1 MKKVYICSAKRTP
14 IGSFN
19 GTLSSLSAVDLGV
32 SALKGVLEETAVPA
46 DSIDEV
52 IMGCVLTSGVG
63 QSPARQV
70 ALGAGLSNKTQ
81 AMTINKVCS
90 SGLKAV
96 MLAANEIILGNANA
110 VIAGGTE
117 SMSQAPYLLSKMR
130 AGAKLG
136 HSTAEDSIIK
146 DALWDVY
153 NDVHMGNC
161 AEMCAKEFSLSRE
174 DQDAFAI
181 ESYRRANEAIA
192 DGAFKNEISPVEV
205 SQKKKTLL
213 VDQDEEPGKGNPEKI
228 PQLRAVFQKD
238 GTVTAANA
246 SSINDGAAA
255 LLLCSEEY
263 VKRHGLKPIA
273 QIKSTAWF
281 AQEPERFTT
290 APVGAVESAM
300 KKAGIALDDV
310 DLFEVN
316 EAFSAV
322 ALACGSSLKIP
333 SDKLNI
339 NGGAVALGHPVG
351 ASGAR
356 ILVTLIHALL
366 AKKLSVGVA
375 GICNGG
381 GEATSVVVEV
391 VT

>member
-1 MKKVYICSAKRTP
+1 LKKVYICSAKRTA

-19 GTLSSLSAVDLGV
+19 GSLSAVSAVDLGV
-32 SALKGVLEETAVPA
+32 AAVKGVIEELGVPK

-52 IMGCVLTSGVG
+52 ILGCVLMSGVG
-63 QSPARQV
+63 QAPAKQV
-70 ALGAGLSNKTQ
+70 AIGAGLSTETQ

-96 MLAANEIILGNANA
+96 MLAANEIMLGNADS
-110 VIAGGTE
+110 VVAGGME
-117 SMSQAPYLLSKMR
+117 SMSQAPYLLPKMR
-130 AGAKLG
+130 SGAKLG
-136 HSTAEDSIIK
+136 HAAAEDSIIK

-161 AEMCAKEFSLSRE
+161 AEMCAEEFSLSRE

-181 ESYRRANEAIA
+181 ESYKRASEAISS
-192 DGAFKNEISPVEV
+192 GAFKNEIVPVEIV
-205 SQKKKTLL
+205 GRKKT
-213 VDQDEEPGKGNPEKI
+213 VIVEEDEEPARGNPEKI
-228 PQLRAVFQKD
+228 PQLRTVFKKD

-255 LLLCSEEY
+255 ILLCSEDY
-263 VKRHGLKPIA
+263 MKKHSLKPIA
-273 QIKSTAWF
+273 TIESTAWH

-300 KKAGIALDDV
+300 EKAGVSLDEI

-333 SDKLNI
+333 SEKLNV

-356 ILVTLIHALL
+356 ILVTLLHALKNRDL
-366 AKKLSVGVA
+366 KLGVA

-381 GEATSVVVEV
+381 GEATSVVVRV
-391 VT
+391 V